1 MLKKIILAAILACIL
16 LPVQARAETAEQ
28 ALQNTIDRLLDIL
41 KVQAQVGS
49 EAHAQQRRQ
58 LREVID
64 DIFDYGELSSRT
76 VGLHWKRFTP
86 EEQERF
92 VQAFTTLLG
101 AQYLDRIQAF
111 NNERVEFLGERHSS
125 GGNVEIETRVVQPN
139 RTIPM
144 AYRLMQTDKGWKVYD
159 VIIEGVSLVK
169 NYRSQFMEI
178 MVNGTP
184 EDLIRAVQQ
193 RVQQT
198 SSGAILHSVSQPDRG
213 LNRCA

>member
-1 MLKKIILAAILACIL
+1 MLKKIIFVAILACIL
-16 LPVQARAETAEQ
+16 LPVQGRAETAEQ
-28 ALQNTIDRLLDIL
+28 ALQSTIDRLMDIL

-49 EAHAQQRRQ
+49 EAHEQQRRQ

-92 VQAFTTLLG
+92 IQAFTTLLS
-101 AQYLDRIQAF
+101 AQYLNRIQAF
-111 NNERVEFLGERHSS
+111 NNERVEFLGERGSS

-144 AYRLMQTDKGWKVYD
+144 AYRLMQTEKGWKVYD

-198 SSGAILHSVSQPDRG
+198 SSGAILHSVPRPDKG

>member
-1 MLKKIILAAILACIL
+1 MLKKIIFSAILACIL
-16 LPVQARAETAEQ
+16 LPVQGRAETAEQ
-28 ALQNTIDRLLDIL
+28 ALQNTIEQLLSIL
-41 KVQAQVGS
+41 KVQEQVGS
-49 EAHAQQRRQ
+49 EAHARQRQQ
-58 LREVID
+58 LRGVID
-64 DIFDYGELSSRT
+64 EIFDYGELSSRT

-92 VQAFTTLLG
+92 VQAFTTLLS
-101 AQYLDRIQAF
+101 AQYLDRIQAY
-111 NNERVEFLGERHSS
+111 NNERVEFLGERSSS

-144 AYRLMQTDKGWKVYD
+144 AYRLKQTDKGWRVYD

-169 NYRSQFMEI
+169 NYRSQFTEI

-193 RVQQT
+193 RTQQT
-198 SSGAILHSVSQPDRG
+198 SSGAILHSVPQSDKG

>member
-1 MLKKIILAAILACIL
+1 MFKKIIFAAILACIL
-16 LPVQARAETAEQ
+16 LPVQGRAETAEQ
-28 ALQNTIDRLLDIL
+28 ALQSTIDRLMDIL
-41 KVQAQVGS
+41 KVQVSVGS
-49 EAHAQQRRQ
+49 EAHAQQRQQ
-58 LREVID
+58 LRGIID
-64 DIFDYGELSSRT
+64 QIFDYKELSSRT

-111 NNERVEFLGERHSS
+111 NNERVEFMGERSSS

-198 SSGAILHSVSQPDRG
+198 SSGATLHSVPQPDKG